1 MKEEA
6 NIVIETS
13 TDTVEETKAALAQS
27 GIEVE
32 ESPAEEKEKPA
43 PKDKKEEK
51 DPKPAKEEEAEEEPV
66 AEETEKEEAG
76 EGEPEAEEKA
86 EPEKEKPAK
95 KTPNPTV
102 PRSRLTEE
110 IQKRK
115 DLERRLAERD
125 REKPPAKT
133 EATEPEVPTT
143 YSGKPEPT
151 LADFESKPDK
161 YPDAYAALIKAHGDW
176 SREEGRAQARFEQ
189 QQEAQE
195 AARRELTANFNKN
208 LKETIKRI
216 PDYQEIVDSSPVE
229 ISGLMER
236 RVYKSPVGGDM
247 LAHWA
252 QNPDEAADIVAM
264 DLDEQAFAIAEL
276 ETRIKADIKTRS
288 KGEEEEAEEET
299 PPKKA
304 SPSKKEVSKAPL
316 PPNRLK
322 PAGPGPKTLQELAG
336 PPDKTGID
344 IEFNPEYE
352 RAVKARR
359 ST

>member
-1 MKEEA
+1 MA
-6 NIVIETS
+6 NIEIETS
-13 TDTVEETKAALAQS
+13 SDTPEQVKAALAQS

-32 ESPAEEKEKPA
+32 ESPAEEQEKPTPKEKPA
-43 PKDKKEEK
+43 EK
-51 DPKPAKEEEAEEEPV
+51 APKPAKEEAEE
-66 AEETEKEEAG
+66 
-76 EGEPEAEEKA
+76 EPEAEETEEEVTEEEQPEEEA
-86 EPEKEKPAK
+86 EAEKEKPPK
-95 KTPNPTV
+95 KTPNPLV

-125 REKPPAKT
+125 REKPAKET
-133 EATEPEVPTT
+133 VADEPEEPTT

-151 LADFESKPDK
+151 LADFENKPDK
-161 YPDAYAALIKAHGDW
+161 YPDPYAALIKAHGDW

-189 QQEAQE
+189 QEEAKV
-195 AARRELTANFNKN
+195 AAQRELVTNFNKN

-236 RVYKSPVGGDM
+236 RVYKSEVGGDM
-247 LAHWA
+247 LAYWA

-276 ETRIKADIKTRS
+276 ETRIKAEIKAAS
-288 KGEEEEAEEET
+288 KGKDAEEEEEPVKPT
-299 PPKKA
+299 PKVPG
-304 SPSKKEVSKAPL
+304 KKEVSKAPL